1 MNKFTEF
8 LVTTVAVMLGTVIG
22 LALFFITVIIIEQI

>member
-1 MNKFTEF
+1 MSKFIDF

-22 LALFFITVIIIEQI
+22 LALFFFTVILIEYL